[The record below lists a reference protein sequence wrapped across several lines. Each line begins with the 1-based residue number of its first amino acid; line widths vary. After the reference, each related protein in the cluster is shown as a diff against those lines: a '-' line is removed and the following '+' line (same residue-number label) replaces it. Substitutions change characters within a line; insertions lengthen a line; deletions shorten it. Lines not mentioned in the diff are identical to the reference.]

1 MRALIIDEQGIWRN
15 GKREIV
21 KREFKEI
28 NIPDNLILK
37 LRTAY
42 ELLLEEEF
50 EKIMEDMG
58 IKTKEQEEKEND

>member
-1 MRALIIDEQGIWRN
+1 M
-15 GKREIV
+15 